1 MVELN
6 ISDNFLHCIAVHLGI
21 CGILW
26 VLIIAA
32 ILVDLWDRVYTNKK
46 LGKKIE
52 SHKMRIT
59 LEKVSEY
66 WRFMIIAFTIDMV
79 TFISLLLFSAT
90 SSTLLVDATMYR
102 VANNRDKIFIRAR
115 KGT

>member
-59 LEKVSEY
+59 P
-66 WRFMIIAFTIDMV
+66 MV
-79 TFISLLLFSAT
+79 EPIP
-90 SSTLLVDATMYR
+90 
-102 VANNRDKIFIRAR
+102 
-115 KGT
+115 